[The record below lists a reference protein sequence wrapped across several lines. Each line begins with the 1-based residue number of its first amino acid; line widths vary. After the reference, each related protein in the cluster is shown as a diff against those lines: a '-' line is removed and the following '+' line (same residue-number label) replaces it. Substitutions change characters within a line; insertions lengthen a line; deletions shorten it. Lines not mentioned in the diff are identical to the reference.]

1 MSRNHATLARLDEME
16 TSEFRS
22 IPLYQIELLLEELAT
37 MKADAKRYEAQ
48 ISCEMSRRFSDQAQ
62 AERRLQC
69 KDTGTVRLAC
79 GDHVIVADLPK
90 EVTWD
95 QDKLAQVVDG
105 ISAWDGECASDYV
118 NIKYGVDE
126 RKFTAW
132 PPSLQATFVYART
145 VKTGKATYKI
155 ESKKEAA

>member
-1 MSRNHATLARLDEME
+1 MSGNRFVLAQLNVMKNRIEKLPID
-16 TSEFRS
+16 
-22 IPLYQIELLLEELAT
+22 QIELLLEELAE
-37 MKADAKRYEAQ
+37 MKSQVKKYEAQ
-48 ISCEMSRRFSDQAQ
+48 ISSELSRRFADQAK

-95 QDKLAQVVDG
+95 QSELASIVCDIDKSCED
-105 ISAWDGECASDYV
+105 STDYV
-118 NIKYGVDE
+118 TIKYSVDE

-132 PPSLQATFVYART
+132 PKSIQASFVHART
-145 VKTGKATYKI
+145 VSTGKPTYKI